1 MLSGYPVL
9 AIEYDVRVALRTKI
23 DSLCSYGTRSSLLK
37 TWNYIVI
44 FLLYFCYIFAINGIL
59 I

>member
-37 TWNYIVI
+37 TWNSDED
-44 FLLYFCYIFAINGIL
+44 CINL
-59 I
+59 IK